1 MFKSG
6 NEMKRLLLILIL
18 TVMSGSAIA
27 EWAEAGKNKD
37 FIVYYDPAT
46 IRKSGNKVKI
56 WSLHD
61 YKTARGQV
69 EYMSVTLESEYD
81 CIKKQS
87 RRLFLSFYQKN
98 MGSGTTIRK
107 DIEPSSWLPVTPG
120 TIKESMWKVACRKK

>member
-1 MFKSG
+1 
-6 NEMKRLLLILIL
+6 MKRLLLILIL

-27 EWAEAGKNKD
+27 EWAEAGRGKD
-37 FIVYYDPAT
+37 SVVYYDPLT
-46 IRKSGNKVKI
+46 IRKSGSKVII

-61 YKTARGQV
+61 YKTARGQI

-98 MGSGTTIRK
+98 MGTGTTIRK
-107 DIEPSSWLPVTPG
+107 DTEPRSWLPIATG
-120 TIKESMWKVACRKK
+120 TIKESMWKIACRK